1 MNRIILIIGAAL
13 IVAGAY
19 PTQAHQLITQM
30 ALWLGNITTNI
41 TPTQQTA
48 IIIVIVALLFYRK

>member
-19 PTQAHQLITQM
+19 PIQAHQLINQM
-30 ALWLGNITTNI
+30 SLWLGNITTTI

>member
-1 MNRIILIIGAAL
+1 MRIILIIGAAF

-19 PTQAHQLITQM
+19 PTQAHQLINQM
-30 ALWLGNITTNI
+30 ALWLGNITTTI

-48 IIIVIVALLFYRK
+48 IIIVIVVLLFYRK